1 MILTST
7 ETIPGKTITQSL
19 GLVSGSTIRAKHVGK
34 DFLAGIKN
42 LFGGEL
48 KAYSEL
54 LNESRKEAMERL
66 LEQAKSVDADA
77 VVNIRFSTSSI
88 TQGAAEIYIYG
99 TAVKVQ

>member
-7 ETIPGKTITQSL
+7 ETIPGKTIIQSL

-48 KAYSEL
+48 KAYSCL
-54 LNESRKEAMERL
+54 LY
-66 LEQAKSVDADA
+66 
-77 VVNIRFSTSSI
+77 TSPSPRDR
-88 TQGAAEIYIYG
+88 G
-99 TAVKVQ
+99 